1 VPDFRAQEAG
11 LGYFYQ
17 ARYALWLLLD
27 GEEEQSLV
35 LESLDDVVLY
45 NGGAPLALFQT
56 KQHIRRQASLTDASA
71 DLWKTL
77 RIWSTHVLAGLVSFP
92 ATRLTLVTTAS
103 APDDSIAARLRP
115 EGPRDCASAQRLLV
129 SVARSSTNA
138 ELQTCFEAFLQL
150 TDEQRTAMLNCT
162 YVLDQ
167 SPNITD
173 TGERIRK
180 RIWAA
185 AAREYREAVFERLQ
199 GWWFEQVVG
208 QLAAADPMPIS
219 GFEVYDKLAAIA
231 EQFRRDALPID
242 YSDARP
248 DKLDTERDGRLFV
261 QQLRCISVSASRI
274 EKAILDYYRAFEQ
287 RSRWARED
295 LLVGGEVEAYERKLI
310 DEWER
315 FSAAIADELAGDAA
329 EEELKRVGRDILR
342 WMEMTA
348 DIRIRPNVTE
358 PYVMRG
364 SYHMLANRP
373 QPPVWWHPHFMQRII
388 ALVGTSEI
396 V

>member
-1 VPDFRAQEAG
+1 MADFSAQESG

-27 GEEEQSLV
+27 GDEEEGIV
-35 LESLDDVVLY
+35 LESLDDVVVD
-45 NGGAPLALFQT
+45 GRGSERTLFQT
-56 KQHIRRQASLTDASA
+56 KQHIRQRARLTDASP
-71 DLWKTL
+71 DLWKTS
-77 RIWSTHVLAGLVSFP
+77 RVWSTHALAGRIVFP
-92 ATRLTLVTTAS
+92 ATRLMLVTTAC

-115 EGPRDCASAQRLLV
+115 QEHRECATAHRRLAR
-129 SVARSSTNA
+129 VAISSTNA
-138 ELQTCFEAFLQL
+138 DLQPCFEAFMRLTEEQQL
-150 TDEQRTAMLNCT
+150 AMVNCM
-162 YVLDQ
+162 YVLDE
-167 SPNITD
+167 SPSISD
-173 TGERIRK
+173 TGDRIRK
-180 RIWAA
+180 RIWAS

-199 GWWFEQVVG
+199 GWWFERVVE
-208 QLAAADPMPIS
+208 QLSAADPLPIL
-219 GFEVYDKLAAIA
+219 GFEVYDKIAAIG

-248 DKLDTERDGRLFV
+248 DKVDAEYDNRMFV
-261 QQLRCISVSASRI
+261 QQLRCINVSPNRI

-295 LLVGGEVEAYERKLI
+295 LLVGGEVESYERKLI

-315 FSAAIADELAGDAA
+315 FSAAIADELPSEAA
-329 EEELKRVGRDILR
+329 EEELQRVGREILR

-348 DIRIRPNVTE
+348 DIRIRRNVTE

-373 QPPVWWHPHFMQRII
+373 QPPVWWHPQFMQRI
-388 ALVGTSEI
+388 AAI
-396 V
+396 VQARENT

>member
-1 VPDFRAQEAG
+1 MADFSAQEAG
-11 LGYFYQ
+11 LGYLYQ

-27 GEEEQSLV
+27 GEEEQSVV
-35 LESLDDVVLY
+35 LESLDDVLLDS
-45 NGGAPLALFQT
+45 GGAARTLFQT
-56 KQHIRRQASLTDASA
+56 KQHIRRRARLTDASP

-77 RIWSTHVLAGLVSFP
+77 RVWSTHALVGRIAFP

-103 APDDSIAARLRP
+103 APDGSIAARLRP
-115 EGPRDCASAQRLLV
+115 ERQRDCATAQRLLAR
-129 SVARSSTNA
+129 VARSSKNA
-138 ELQTCFEAFLQL
+138 ELQPCFEAFLQL
-150 TDEQRTAMLNCT
+150 TDEQQTAMLNCT
-162 YVLDQ
+162 YVLDE
-167 SPNITD
+167 SLSITD
-173 TGERIRK
+173 TGDRIRK
-180 RIWAA
+180 RIWAS
-185 AAREYREAVFERLQ
+185 AAREHREAVFERLQ
-199 GWWFEQVVG
+199 GWWFERVVE
-208 QLAAADPMPIS
+208 QLAAADPMPLL

-248 DKLDTERDGRLFV
+248 DKLDTERDNRMFV
-261 QQLRCISVSASRI
+261 QQLRCISVSPSRI

-287 RSRWARED
+287 RSRWAREE

-315 FSAAIADELAGDAA
+315 FSAAIADELPGNGA
-329 EEELKRVGRDILR
+329 EEELQRVGREILR

-373 QPPVWWHPHFMQRII
+373 QPQVW
-388 ALVGTSEI
+388 
-396 V
+396 